1 MKITKELLIKNGAC
15 DEGISW
21 FKKHYPN
28 GVTITAKAISE
39 CKDCPTEF
47 IWWFYN
53 NVSKDDRLLIL
64 CGVNESNGVDRSD
77 GVNWSFGV
85 NWSNSVNWSYGVNGS
100 CGVNG
105 SYGVNWSDGVNNSN
119 GVNESYGVNWSD
131 GVNLSFGILNSFGVD
146 CALFLANKPRT
157 YTIFGKTVSKERF
170 NDVYYSLL
178 YKLYGWKPT
187 FNNIK
192 SLYLKNGSNWVKTPI
207 KDAEEISKKEAWAD
221 MPKEAIDYIKSL
233 PEFDADIFTEI
244 TGIEV

>member
-21 FKKHYPN
+21 FEEHYPN

-39 CKDCPTEF
+39 CKNCPTEF

-53 NVSKDDRLLIL
+53 NVSKDDRLLTL
-64 CGVNESNGVDRSD
+64 CGVNRSNGVDSSYGVNRSESVNNSGGVNYSNGVNWSKGVNSSNGVNWSHGVNHSNGVNGSD
-77 GVNWSFGV
+77 GVNRSFGV
-85 NWSNSVNWSYGVNGS
+85 YG
-100 CGVNG
+100 
-105 SYGVNWSDGVNNSN
+105 
-119 GVNESYGVNWSD
+119 
-131 GVNLSFGILNSFGVD
+131 SFGVD

-157 YTIFGKTVSKERF
+157 YTIFGKEVSEKRF
-170 NDVYYSLL
+170 NNVYDNLIDTL
-178 YKLYGWKPT
+178 HDWHPT

-192 SLYLKNGSNWVKTPI
+192 SLYLENGSNWVKTPI
-207 KDAEEISKKEAWAD
+207 NDAKEISKREAWAD

-233 PEFDADIFTEI
+233 PEFDADMFAEI

>member
-1 MKITKELLIKNGAC
+1 MEITKELLIKNGAC

-21 FKKHYPN
+21 FEEHYPN
-28 GVTITAKAISE
+28 GVSVTAKAISE

-53 NVSKDDRLLIL
+53 NVSKDDRLLTL
-64 CGVNESNGVDRSD
+64 CGVNGSNGVDRSN
-77 GVNWSFGV
+77 GVN
-85 NWSNSVNWSYGVNGS
+85 Y
-100 CGVNG
+100 
-105 SYGVNWSDGVNNSN
+105 SN
-119 GVNESYGVNWSD
+119 GVNRSNGVNMSA
-131 GVNLSFGILNSFGVD
+131 GVNGSFGVD

-157 YTIFGKTVSKERF
+157 YTIFGKKVSKRRF
-170 NDVYYSLL
+170 NNVYDNLINTL
-178 YKLYGWKPT
+178 HDWRPT

-192 SLYLKNGSNWVKTPI
+192 SLYLKSGSDWVKTPI